1 MWKYGLSLILVSI
14 ILAGCKESPEIS
26 YTAPVVSEEWV
37 IRMNQSGGI
46 MGMHQTIEAD
56 SNGNFLVVDLRT
68 QQTASG
74 TLKESELVRLREL
87 AANMKFTPPKI
98 PAVCADCFVYE
109 IEIESGGRK
118 MIVKADDVS
127 LGDSGLGELVQF
139 LRNIMDRALR

>member
-1 MWKYGLSLILVSI
+1 
-14 ILAGCKESPEIS
+14 
-26 YTAPVVSEEWV
+26 
-37 IRMNQSGGI
+37 

-56 SNGNFLVVDLRT
+56 SNSNFLVIDLRT

-87 AANMKFTPPKI
+87 TTDMKFTPPEI
-98 PAVCADCFVYE
+98 PGACADCFIYE
-109 IEIESGGRK
+109 IEIESDGRK